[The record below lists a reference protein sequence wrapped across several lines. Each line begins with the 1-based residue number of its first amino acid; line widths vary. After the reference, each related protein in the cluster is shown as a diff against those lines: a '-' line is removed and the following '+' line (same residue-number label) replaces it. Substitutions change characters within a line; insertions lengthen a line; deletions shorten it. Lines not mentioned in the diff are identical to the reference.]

1 MTVLDSQ
8 AVIALL
14 RDEPAADEVEA
25 ILRGREGIAFISAVA
40 LAEVFDVL
48 VRAARRRVDEVSL
61 LVDTLLAAGL
71 DVVPVD
77 AEIGRLAG
85 ILRSRHWDRDR
96 RSVSIV
102 DCTVLATGMIAQEP
116 IATADAALIGAAR
129 AEGHPVVVL
138 LDSQGRLP
146 A

>member
-8 AVIALL
+8 AVLAFLTH
-14 RDEPAADEVEA
+14 EPAAPEVA
-25 ILRGREGIAFISAVA
+25 RILRDRAAIPSLPATA
-40 LAEVFDVL
+40 LAEVVDIL
-48 VRAARRRVDEVSL
+48 VRRMGNRVEHVL
-61 LVDTLLAAGL
+61 ETIDTLLAS
-71 DVVPVD
+71 DVDLVPVD
-77 AEIGRLAG
+77 EEIGRLAG

-96 RSVSIV
+96 RPVSIV
-102 DCTVLATGMIAQEP
+102 DCTVLATGMIAHEP
-116 IATADAALIGAAR
+116 IATGDAALIGAAR

>member
-25 ILRGREGIAFISAVA
+25 ILRGRGGIAVISAVA

-61 LVDTLLAAGL
+61 LLDTLLAAGL

-77 AEIGRLAG
+77 EEIGRLAG
-85 ILRSRHWDRDR
+85 ILRSRHWNRDR
-96 RSVSIV
+96 RPVSIV
-102 DCTVLATGMIAQEP
+102 DCTVLATGMTAQEP
-116 IATADAALIGAAR
+116 IATSDAALIGAAR

-138 LDSQGRLP
+138 PDSKGRP
-146 A
+146 PV